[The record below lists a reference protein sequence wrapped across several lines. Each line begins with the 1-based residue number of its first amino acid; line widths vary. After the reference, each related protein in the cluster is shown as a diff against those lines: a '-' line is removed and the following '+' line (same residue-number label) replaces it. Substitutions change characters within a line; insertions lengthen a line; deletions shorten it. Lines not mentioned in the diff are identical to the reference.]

1 MFQRYAHFT
10 GQPYPVFSVDIC
22 SAPSVRAV
30 VRVATSSQSIQVVEI
45 LPAEGEVSSLI
56 PIALGLETARK
67 KALHADRVTR
77 WIGQLHDDS
86 ILCYNYQNASV
97 WCFLV
102 QIKAFGF
109 FFNLSGIDQ
118 YVRKKKKEIASGSCS
133 QMSSPWEWPTLDLV
147 SSRATFNLSRLNRQL
162 FSSSEPMH

>member
-1 MFQRYAHFT
+1 M
-10 GQPYPVFSVDIC
+10 
-22 SAPSVRAV
+22 RAV

-45 LPAEGEVSSLI
+45 LPAEWEVSSPI

-77 WIGQLHDDS
+77 GIGQLHDDS

-97 WCFLV
+97 CCSLV

-109 FFNLSGIDQ
+109 FLTSAGLTN
-118 YVRKKKKEIASGSCS
+118 
-133 QMSSPWEWPTLDLV
+133 M
-147 SSRATFNLSRLNRQL
+147 
-162 FSSSEPMH
+162 